1 MLALHDHNKKVL
13 TVLLFWIG
21 LAFILISTGFLLYRA
36 TTDVPNTEM
45 STAGEAGRFVV
56 AAMLSVAALL
66 FSRAAYKSL
75 GTRASLSDM
84 LSGRVLEPG
93 YVEPA
98 YMSAEDDAD
107 YLAPVELDAA
117 GNPVVDIDARGRR
130 SPLIRRVMDV
140 VKDDA
145 VVALD
150 GKSLEYHEDTD
161 RDPSTFALVA
171 LKPGGLTAEKTVT
184 RYNELILKGIPEGR
198 VLWSME
204 EDPVHDRVW
213 FKKKTPFPPIVLPD
227 VPETVVSDTDDA
239 VARYDDFRFVIGV
252 DAFGEDILINPKA
265 MPHGMVIGGS
275 GSGKSVFNR
284 GLLEYLRVNGWQI
297 VLVDGKISDYVSMVN
312 APNVVAVGK
321 KVEDWVRLT
330 QFVVEQMDARYA
342 LATERQRKGLGDP
355 FDQPPMVFL
364 LDEFGTVV
372 RYVRSR
378 YGNKGLAA
386 FYNDLKSIAAKARQ
400 AKIHM
405 IIATQEI
412 YAETFPGDLKSNLS
426 YIISL
431 GVPETNTLLN
441 SFSNEARPAATRI
454 GQSIRKTDQGRGII
468 QIDTPNGAKVVEF
481 QSYYGYS
488 PGDPDGIPEK
498 DGEVRRAWLEYK
510 ENASDKIPL
519 LYPRMWWDEPTPDE
533 LKELENVDDLTQF
546 KMTGIQNRDGTIKP
560 DKVHLD
566 RNGDE
571 YIGDQISADG
581 AVQLLGFGEE

>member
-56 AAMLSVAALL
+56 AAMMAAAALL

-98 YMSAEDDAD
+98 YMPVEDDAD

-150 GKSLEYHEDTD
+150 GKSLKYHSDQDT
-161 RDPSTFALVA
+161 DPSTFALVA
-171 LKPGGLTAEKTVT
+171 LKPGGLTDEKTVT
-184 RYNELILKGIPEGR
+184 RYNNLILKGIPEGKI
-198 VLWSME
+198 LWSME
-204 EDPVHDRVW
+204 EDPVRDRVW
-213 FKKKTPFPPIVLPD
+213 FRKKTPFPPIVLPS
-227 VPETVVSDTDDA
+227 VPDSVVTDADDA
-239 VARYDDFRFVIGV
+239 ADRYDGFHFVIGV
-252 DAFGEDILINPKA
+252 DAYGEDILINPKV
-265 MPHGMVIGGS
+265 MPHGMVIGGT

-284 GLLEYLRVNGWQI
+284 GLLEDLRVNGWQI
-297 VLVDGKISDYVSMVN
+297 VLVDGKVSDYVSMVN
-312 APNVVAVGK
+312 VPNVVAVGK
-321 KVEDWVRLT
+321 TVEDWVRLT

-342 LATERQRKGLGDP
+342 LSVERQKKGLGDP
-355 FDQPPMVFL
+355 FNQPPMMFL
-364 LDEFGTVV
+364 LDEFGSVV
-372 RYVRSR
+372 RDVRSR
-378 YGNKGLAA
+378 YGKKGLDA
-386 FYNDLKSIAAKARQ
+386 FYDDLKSIAAKARQ

-412 YAETFPGDLKSNLS
+412 YAETFPGALKSNLS
-426 YIISL
+426 YVISL
-431 GVPETNTLLN
+431 GVPDGNTLAN
-441 SFSNEARPAATRI
+441 AFSNEARPAATRI
-454 GQSIRKTDQGRGII
+454 GQSIRKSDRGRGII
-468 QIDTPNGAKVVEF
+468 QLDTPDGAKVVEF
-481 QSYYGYS
+481 QTYYGYS
-488 PGDPDGIPEK
+488 PGDPDGIPKKEGPVK
-498 DGEVRRAWLEYK
+498 RAWTEYK
-510 ENASDKIPL
+510 ERASDKVPL
-519 LYPRMWWDEPTPDE
+519 LYPRVWWQEPHPDE
-533 LKELENVDDLTQF
+533 LKEVETVEEMEDF
-546 KMTGIQNRDGTIKP
+546 PMVVIQSRDGTIKESM
-560 DKVHLD
+560 KHLD
-566 RNGDE
+566 RNGDD
-571 YIGDQISADG
+571 YIGDQVSSEGKMPI
-581 AVQLLGFGEE
+581 LGFGD